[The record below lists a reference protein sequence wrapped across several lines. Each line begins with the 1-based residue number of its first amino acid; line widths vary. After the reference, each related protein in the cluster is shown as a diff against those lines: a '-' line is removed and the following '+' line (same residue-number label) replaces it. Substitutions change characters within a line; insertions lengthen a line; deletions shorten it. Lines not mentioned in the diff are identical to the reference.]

1 MFLVL
6 GALRSTGLEAGHV
19 AFARW
24 SSGLFHKFQIG
35 VEAGPE
41 LIFHL
46 LCFFGRQLSTILLS
60 VDIGPQLLSLNLGI
74 EAAHGCGVPFD
85 SRVELQRAHAVRLLS
100 FLEPREKRQR
110 LKNSRKPIYSKL

>member
-1 MFLVL
+1 M
-6 GALRSTGLEAGHV
+6 
-19 AFARW
+19 
-24 SSGLFHKFQIG
+24 
-35 VEAGPE
+35 EAGPE

-85 SRVELQRAHAVRLLS
+85 SRVDELQRAASSRLVITGSRAWDNFGSETFGRKGHAVRLLS
-100 FLEPREKRQR
+100 FLEPRE
-110 LKNSRKPIYSKL
+110 NSQKPIYSKL